1 MRRSD
6 LGTPSTVILPESP
19 TNTLDVFIVTR
30 TMRDT
35 KSTSYKGNVTAQ
47 VLYAQVPLLI

>member
-1 MRRSD
+1 MRKSN

-19 TNTLDVFIVTR
+19 TSTLDVFIVTR

-35 KSTSYKGNVTAQ
+35 KSTSFKGNVTAQ
-47 VLYAQVPLLI
+47 VLYVQVLLLI